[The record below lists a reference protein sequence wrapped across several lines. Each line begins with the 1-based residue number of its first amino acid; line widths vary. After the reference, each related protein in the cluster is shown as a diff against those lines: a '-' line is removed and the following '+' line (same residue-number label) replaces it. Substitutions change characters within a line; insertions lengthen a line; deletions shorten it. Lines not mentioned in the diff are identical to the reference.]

1 MLILTSPWE
10 RRKDEGEG
18 IGMKKIIIILII
30 LGLGGLGAFRAAQ
43 VISARKEEPK
53 RRSTMA
59 EPLVEVAQV
68 SQGLVEEKI
77 IRAGDIMPNTQ
88 VTVYSKVQ
96 GWVDKILVREGDLV
110 KTGDVLVTLDARE
123 AQAAVAQAQ
132 ANLEAAKARLQLVK
146 ATAEEAVQSQIRQTK
161 ANLELAEADLQRA
174 QELHEK
180 NFIARQQLD
189 EARTKYNVAK
199 SAYDLAL
206 NSLQQKTWENEIA
219 LAEAQVRQAEAT
231 LKLTQAQL
239 ANLTITSPLNGG
251 VTKRHV
257 DPGTMVKDTTPIL
270 TIMDLAEVK
279 MVVNVTEKEFV
290 RLKKDQ
296 PVKVS
301 ITAFPDRTFLGRIE
315 VITPALEMQSRTA
328 EVQIAIPN
336 PGFILKPGMFG
347 RVEILLR
354 SQPQAVLVPVQ
365 ALLNQENKDYVFVV
379 KDGKAYRR
387 LIQKGLIKDTAVEVI
402 KGIEPGEVVVVSGH
416 GLLQEGM
423 KVRIA
428 GQQEREK
435 NR

>member
-1 MLILTSPWE
+1 
-10 RRKDEGEG
+10 
-18 IGMKKIIIILII
+18 MKKTIIILII
-30 LGLGGLGAFRAAQ
+30 LILGGLGAFRAAQ

-53 RRSTMA
+53 RRSPMA
-59 EPLVEVAQV
+59 EPLVEVVQV
-68 SQGLVEEKI
+68 TQGLVEEKI
-77 IRAGDIMPNTQ
+77 TRAGDIMPKTQ

-96 GWVDKILVREGDLV
+96 GWVDKIFGREGDLV

-132 ANLEAAKARLQLVK
+132 ANLEAAKARLRLVK
-146 ATAEEAVQSQIRQTK
+146 ATAAEAVQSQIQQTK
-161 ANLELAEADLQRA
+161 ANLDLAEADFKRA
-174 QELHEK
+174 QELYEK

-296 PVKVS
+296 PVKVFV
-301 ITAFPDRTFLGRIE
+301 TAFPERTFPGRIE
-315 VITPALEMQSRTA
+315 IITPALELQSRTA
-328 EVQIAIPN
+328 EIQIAIPN
-336 PGFILKPGMFG
+336 PGYILKPGMFG
-347 RVEILLR
+347 RVEITLR
-354 SQPQAVLVPVQ
+354 SQPQAVLAPIQ
-365 ALLNQENKDYVFVV
+365 AILNQDDKDYVFVV
-379 KDGKAYRR
+379 KDGQAYRR
-387 LIQKGLIKDTAVEVI
+387 VVQKGLVKDTVI
-402 KGIEPGEVVVVSGH
+402 EIIQGLSPGELVVVSGQS
-416 GLLQEGM
+416 LLREGM
-423 KVRIA
+423 AVKIA
-428 GQQEREK
+428 SKQDKAGER
-435 NR
+435 

>member
-1 MLILTSPWE
+1 
-10 RRKDEGEG
+10 
-18 IGMKKIIIILII
+18 MKKTIIILII
-30 LGLGGLGAFRAAQ
+30 LILGGLGAFRAAQ

-53 RRSTMA
+53 RRSPMA
-59 EPLVEVAQV
+59 EPLVEVVQV

-77 IRAGDIMPNTQ
+77 TRAGDIMPKTQ

-96 GWVDKILVREGDLV
+96 GWVDKIFGREGDLV

-132 ANLEAAKARLQLVK
+132 ANLEAAKARLRLVK
-146 ATAEEAVQSQIRQTK
+146 ATAAEAVQSQIQQTK
-161 ANLELAEADLQRA
+161 ANLDLAEADFKRA
-174 QELHEK
+174 QELYEK

-296 PVKVS
+296 PVKVFV
-301 ITAFPDRTFLGRIE
+301 TAFPGRTFPGRIE
-315 VITPALEMQSRTA
+315 IITPALELQSRTA
-328 EVQIAIPN
+328 EIQIAIPN
-336 PGFILKPGMFG
+336 PGYILKPGMFG
-347 RVEILLR
+347 RVEITLR

-365 ALLNQENKDYVFVV
+365 AVLNQDNKDYVFVV
-379 KDGKAYRR
+379 KDGQAYRR
-387 LIQKGLIKDTAVEVI
+387 VVQKGLVKDTVMEI
-402 KGIEPGEVVVVSGH
+402 IQGLSPGELVVVSGQS
-416 GLLQEGM
+416 LLREGM
-423 KVRIA
+423 AVKIA
-428 GQQEREK
+428 SKQDKAGER
-435 NR
+435 

>member
-1 MLILTSPWE
+1 
-10 RRKDEGEG
+10 
-18 IGMKKIIIILII
+18 MKKTIIILII
-30 LGLGGLGAFRAAQ
+30 LILGGLGAFRAAQ

-53 RRSTMA
+53 RRSPMA
-59 EPLVEVAQV
+59 EPLVEVVQV

-77 IRAGDIMPNTQ
+77 TRAGDIMPKTQ

-96 GWVDKILVREGDLV
+96 GWVDKIFGREGDLV

-132 ANLEAAKARLQLVK
+132 ANLEAAKARLRLVK
-146 ATAEEAVQSQIRQTK
+146 ATAAEAVQSQIQQTK
-161 ANLELAEADLQRA
+161 ANLDLAEADFKRA
-174 QELHEK
+174 QELYEK

-296 PVKVS
+296 PVKVFV
-301 ITAFPDRTFLGRIE
+301 TAFPERTFPGRIE
-315 VITPALEMQSRTA
+315 IITPALELQSRTA
-328 EVQIAIPN
+328 EIQIAIPN
-336 PGFILKPGMFG
+336 PGYILKPGMFG
-347 RVEILLR
+347 RVEITLR

-365 ALLNQENKDYVFVV
+365 AVLNQDNKDYVFVV
-379 KDGKAYRR
+379 KDGQAYRR
-387 LIQKGLIKDTAVEVI
+387 VVQKGLVKDTVMEI
-402 KGIEPGEVVVVSGH
+402 IQGLSPGELVVVSGQS
-416 GLLQEGM
+416 LLREGM
-423 KVRIA
+423 AVKIA
-428 GQQEREK
+428 SKQDKAGER
-435 NR
+435 

>member
-1 MLILTSPWE
+1 
-10 RRKDEGEG
+10 
-18 IGMKKIIIILII
+18 MKKTIIILII
-30 LGLGGLGAFRAAQ
+30 LILGGLGAFRAAQ

-53 RRSTMA
+53 RRSPMA
-59 EPLVEVAQV
+59 EPLVEVVQV
-68 SQGLVEEKI
+68 TQGLVEEKI
-77 IRAGDIMPNTQ
+77 TRAGDIMPKTQ

-96 GWVDKILVREGDLV
+96 GWVDKIFGREGDLV

-132 ANLEAAKARLQLVK
+132 ANLEAAKAHLRLVK
-146 ATAEEAVQSQIRQTK
+146 ATAAEAVQSQIQQTK
-161 ANLELAEADLQRA
+161 ANLDLAEADFKRA
-174 QELHEK
+174 QELYEK

-296 PVKVS
+296 PVKVFV
-301 ITAFPDRTFLGRIE
+301 TAFPERTFPGRIE
-315 VITPALEMQSRTA
+315 IITPALELQSRTA
-328 EVQIAIPN
+328 EIQIAIPN
-336 PGFILKPGMFG
+336 PGYILKPGMFG
-347 RVEILLR
+347 RVEITLR
-354 SQPQAVLVPVQ
+354 SQPQAVLAPIQ
-365 ALLNQENKDYVFVV
+365 AILNQDDKDYVFVV
-379 KDGKAYRR
+379 KNGRAYRR
-387 LIQKGLIKDTAVEVI
+387 SIQKGLIKDTAVEVI
-402 KGIEPGEVVVVSGH
+402 KGIEPGELVVTSGH
-416 GLLQEGM
+416 SLLREGM
-423 KVRIA
+423 RVRIA
-428 GQQEREK
+428 GKQEGEK

>member
-1 MLILTSPWE
+1 
-10 RRKDEGEG
+10 
-18 IGMKKIIIILII
+18 MKKTIIILII
-30 LGLGGLGAFRAAQ
+30 LMLGGLGAFRAAQ

-53 RRSTMA
+53 RRSAMA
-59 EPLVEVAQV
+59 EPLVEVAQAT
-68 SQGLVEEKI
+68 QGLVEEKI
-77 IRAGDIMPNTQ
+77 TRAGDIMPNTQ

-96 GWVDKILVREGDLV
+96 GWVDKIFVREGDLV

-132 ANLEAAKARLQLVK
+132 ANLEAAKARLRLVK
-146 ATAEEAVQSQIRQTK
+146 ATAEEAVQSQIQQTR
-161 ANLELAEADLQRA
+161 ANMELAEADLKRA
-174 QELHEK
+174 QELYEK

-296 PVKVS
+296 PVKVLV
-301 ITAFPDRTFLGRIE
+301 TAFPERTFPGRIE
-315 VITPALEMQSRTA
+315 IITPALDLQSRTA

-347 RVEILLR
+347 RVEIILR

-365 ALLNQENKDYVFVV
+365 ALLNQDDKDYVFVV
-379 KDGKAYRR
+379 KDGQAYRR
-387 LIQKGLIKDTAVEVI
+387 TIQKGLIKDTAVEVM
-402 KGIEPGEVVVVSGH
+402 KGIEPGELVVTSGH
-416 GLLQEGM
+416 SLLREGM

-428 GQQEREK
+428 GKQEGEK

>member
-1 MLILTSPWE
+1 
-10 RRKDEGEG
+10 
-18 IGMKKIIIILII
+18 MKKTIIILII
-30 LGLGGLGAFRAAQ
+30 LILGGLGAFRAAQ

-53 RRSTMA
+53 RRSPMA
-59 EPLVEVAQV
+59 EPLVEVVQV
-68 SQGLVEEKI
+68 TQGLVEEKI
-77 IRAGDIMPNTQ
+77 TRAGDIMPKTQ

-96 GWVDKILVREGDLV
+96 GWVDKIFGREGDLV

-132 ANLEAAKARLQLVK
+132 ANLEAAKARLRLVK
-146 ATAEEAVQSQIRQTK
+146 ATAAEAVQSQIQQTK
-161 ANLELAEADLQRA
+161 ANLDLAEADFKRA
-174 QELHEK
+174 QELYEK

-231 LKLTQAQL
+231 LNLTQAQL

-296 PVKVS
+296 PVKVFVM
-301 ITAFPDRTFLGRIE
+301 AFPESTFPGRIE
-315 VITPALEMQSRTA
+315 IITPALELQSRTA
-328 EVQIAIPN
+328 EIQIAIPN
-336 PGFILKPGMFG
+336 PGYILKPGMFG
-347 RVEILLR
+347 RVEITLR

-365 ALLNQENKDYVFVV
+365 AVLNQDNKDYVFVV
-379 KDGKAYRR
+379 KDGQAYRR
-387 LIQKGLIKDTAVEVI
+387 VVQKGLVKDTVI
-402 KGIEPGEVVVVSGH
+402 EIIQGLSPGELVVVSGQS
-416 GLLQEGM
+416 LLREGM
-423 KVRIA
+423 AVKIA
-428 GQQEREK
+428 SKQDKAGER
-435 NR
+435 